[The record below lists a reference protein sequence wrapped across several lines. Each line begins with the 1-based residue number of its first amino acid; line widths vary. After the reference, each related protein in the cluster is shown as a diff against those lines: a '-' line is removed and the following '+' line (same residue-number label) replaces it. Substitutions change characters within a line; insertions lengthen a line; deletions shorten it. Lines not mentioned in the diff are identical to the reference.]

1 MAWRH
6 LVITQPSKL
15 SYKNNQ
21 LLIQINAD
29 TQQLPLSDIHT
40 IVVSTTRAVVTTY
53 LLQKIIEN
61 NIKIIFCDQNHDPCA
76 ELDGFYQNVNRNQ
89 NIQKQ
94 FEWSQESKDILWDAI
109 VRAKLIGEAIHF
121 KSVNGEA
128 DDLVN
133 EVNKIE
139 FADTS
144 NREAVVAKKYFVGL
158 FGKDFTRQQDNDINA
173 ALNYGYSILL
183 SCFNRE
189 VVGQGYLTQLGIH
202 HSSVKNDFN
211 LSSDLMEPFR
221 PFVDRIV
228 KKYENVEFSEL
239 VKYELIDVLNQ
250 EVVYD
255 GKKMYLEN
263 LISVFVRESVGFLNG
278 SSEMPKFLES
288 QNAG

>member
-94 FEWSQESKDILWDAI
+94 FEWSQEIKDILWDAI

-133 EVNKIE
+133 EINKIE

-221 PFVDRIV
+221 PFVD
-228 KKYENVEFSEL
+228 
-239 VKYELIDVLNQ
+239 
-250 EVVYD
+250 
-255 GKKMYLEN
+255 
-263 LISVFVRESVGFLNG
+263 
-278 SSEMPKFLES
+278 
-288 QNAG
+288 